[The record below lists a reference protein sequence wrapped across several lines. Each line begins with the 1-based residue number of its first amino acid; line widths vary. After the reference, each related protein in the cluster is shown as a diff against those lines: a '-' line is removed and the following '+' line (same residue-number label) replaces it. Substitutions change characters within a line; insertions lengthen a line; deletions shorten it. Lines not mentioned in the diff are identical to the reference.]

1 MNKEVS
7 AEMLLG
13 HLYPE
18 LELLWTVRHRGTFY
32 RNYTD
37 DVINLNEDELTID
50 IARNGLLKLLP
61 PAMLTGDF
69 ELTKTNADGVRQK
82 KDFKTRYEEM
92 KQRIHILEEAFL
104 PIDTFNFRNDLS
116 TERHIEEILESKVK
130 RTIKDYFN
138 FDIENEKDPL
148 VAKAALLLPL
158 VANRRGDIRFVKRLI
173 ENIAERKVRIRKS
186 AYSDSDNSL
195 YWMQKIDFDI
205 VVDNLDEESYKAEE
219 NRIAPLTEFIRTY
232 FVPVEIFCS
241 FNIVGK
247 NTDVKLLNYNTNVL

>member
-18 LELLWTVRHRGTFY
+18 LELLWSVRHRGTFY
-32 RNYTD
+32 RNYSA
-37 DVINLNEDELTID
+37 DVMSLDEEEVTID
-50 IARNGLLKLLP
+50 IARDGILKLLP

-69 ELTKTNADGVRQK
+69 ELTKTNADGQGQK

-92 KQRIHILEEAFL
+92 KKRLHILEEAFL
-104 PIDTFNFRNDLS
+104 PIDTCNFLGS
-116 TERHIEEILESKVK
+116 LATERHIEDIMEVKVNELL
-130 RTIKDYFN
+130 KDYFN
-138 FDIENEKDPL
+138 FDIAKEHDPL
-148 VAKAALLLPL
+148 VANAALLLPL
-158 VANRRGDIRFVKRLI
+158 VASRRGDIRFVKRLI
-173 ENIAERKVRIRKS
+173 ESVAGRKVRIRKS
-186 AYSDSDNSL
+186 AYSDTDNSR

-205 VVDNLDEESYKAEE
+205 VIDNLTEETYKLEDS
-219 NRIAPLTEFIRTY
+219 RIRPLTEFISTY
-232 FVPVEIFCS
+232 FLPIDIFCS

>member
-18 LELLWTVRHRGTFY
+18 LELLWSVRHRGTFY
-32 RNYTD
+32 RNYSA
-37 DVINLNEDELTID
+37 DVMSLDEEEVTID
-50 IARNGLLKLLP
+50 IARDGILKLLP

-69 ELTKTNADGVRQK
+69 ELTKTNADGQKQK

-92 KQRIHILEEAFL
+92 KKRLHILEEAFL
-104 PIDTFNFRNDLS
+104 PIDTCNFLGS
-116 TERHIEEILESKVK
+116 LATERHIEDIMEVKVNELL
-130 RTIKDYFN
+130 KDYFN
-138 FDIENEKDPL
+138 FDIAKEHDPL
-148 VAKAALLLPL
+148 VANAALLLPL
-158 VANRRGDIRFVKRLI
+158 VASRRGDIRFVKRLI
-173 ENIAERKVRIRKS
+173 ESVAGRKIRIRKS
-186 AYSDSDNSL
+186 AYSDTDNSR

-205 VVDNLDEESYKAEE
+205 VIDNLTEETYKLEDS
-219 NRIAPLTEFIRTY
+219 RIRPLTEFISTY
-232 FVPVEIFCS
+232 FLPIDIFCS

>member
-18 LELLWTVRHRGTFY
+18 LELLWSVRHRGTFY
-32 RNYTD
+32 RNYSA
-37 DVINLNEDELTID
+37 DVMSLDEEEVTID
-50 IARNGLLKLLP
+50 IARDGILKLLP

-69 ELTKTNADGVRQK
+69 ELTKTNADGQGQK

-92 KQRIHILEEAFL
+92 KKRLHILEEAFL
-104 PIDTFNFRNDLS
+104 PIDTCNFLGS
-116 TERHIEEILESKVK
+116 LATERHIEDIMEVKVNELL
-130 RTIKDYFN
+130 KDYFN
-138 FDIENEKDPL
+138 FDIAKEKDPL
-148 VAKAALLLPL
+148 VANAALLLPL
-158 VANRRGDIRFVKRLI
+158 VASRRGDIRFVKRLI
-173 ENIAERKVRIRKS
+173 ESVAGRKVRIRKS
-186 AYSDSDNSL
+186 AYSDTDNSR

-205 VVDNLDEESYKAEE
+205 VVDNLTEETYKLEDS
-219 NRIAPLTEFIRTY
+219 RIRPLTEFLSTY
-232 FVPVEIFCS
+232 FLPIDIFCS

>member
-32 RNYTD
+32 RNYTADVMNLD
-37 DVINLNEDELTID
+37 DEELTID
-50 IARNGLLKLLP
+50 IARDGLLKLLP
-61 PAMLTGDF
+61 PAILTGDF

-82 KDFKTRYEEM
+82 KDVKTRYEEM
-92 KQRIHILEEAFL
+92 KRRLHILEEAFL
-104 PIDTFNFRNDLS
+104 PIDTFNFRNNLA
-116 TERHIEEILESKVK
+116 TERHIEEILELKVNYVLK
-130 RTIKDYFN
+130 EYFN
-138 FDIENEKDPL
+138 FDIEQVKDPL

-158 VANRRGDIRFVKRLI
+158 VANRRGDIRFVKRII
-173 ENIAERKVRIRKS
+173 ENIAGRKVRIRKS
-186 AYSDSDNSL
+186 AYSDTDNSQ

-205 VVDNLDEESYKAEE
+205 VVDNLTEETYREE
-219 NRIAPLTEFIRTY
+219 EKRIAPLTEFISAY
-232 FVPVEIFCS
+232 LVPIDIFCS

>member
-18 LELLWTVRHRGTFY
+18 LELLWSVRHRGTFY
-32 RNYTD
+32 RNYSA
-37 DVINLNEDELTID
+37 DVMSLDEEEVTID
-50 IARNGLLKLLP
+50 IARDGILKLLP

-69 ELTKTNADGVRQK
+69 ELTKTNADGQKQK

-92 KQRIHILEEAFL
+92 KKRLHILEEAFL
-104 PIDTFNFRNDLS
+104 PIDTCNFLGS
-116 TERHIEEILESKVK
+116 LATERHIEDIMEVKVNELL
-130 RTIKDYFN
+130 KDYFN
-138 FDIENEKDPL
+138 FDIAKEHDPL
-148 VAKAALLLPL
+148 VANAALLLPL
-158 VANRRGDIRFVKRLI
+158 VASRRGDIRFVKRLI
-173 ENIAERKVRIRKS
+173 ESVAGRKVRIRKS
-186 AYSDSDNSL
+186 AYSDTDNSR

-205 VVDNLDEESYKAEE
+205 VIDNLTEETYKLEDS
-219 NRIAPLTEFIRTY
+219 RIRPLTEFISTY
-232 FVPVEIFCS
+232 FLPIDIFCS

>member
-18 LELLWTVRHRGTFY
+18 LELLWSVRHRGTFY
-32 RNYTD
+32 RNYSA
-37 DVINLNEDELTID
+37 DVMSLDEEEVTID
-50 IARNGLLKLLP
+50 IARDGILKLLP

-69 ELTKTNADGVRQK
+69 ELTKTNADGQGQK

-92 KQRIHILEEAFL
+92 KKRLHILEEAFL
-104 PIDTFNFRNDLS
+104 PIDTCNFLGS
-116 TERHIEEILESKVK
+116 LATERHIEDIMEVKVNELLK
-130 RTIKDYFN
+130 EYFN
-138 FDIENEKDPL
+138 FDIAKEKDPL
-148 VAKAALLLPL
+148 VANAALLLPL
-158 VANRRGDIRFVKRLI
+158 VASRRGDVRFVKRLI
-173 ENIAERKVRIRKS
+173 ESVAGRKVRIRKS
-186 AYSDSDNSL
+186 AYSDTDNSR

-205 VVDNLDEESYKAEE
+205 VIDNLTEETYKAELD
-219 NRIAPLTEFIRTY
+219 RIRPLTEFLSTY
-232 FVPVEIFCS
+232 FLPIDIFCS

>member
-18 LELLWTVRHRGTFY
+18 LELLWSVRHRGTFY
-32 RNYTD
+32 RNYSA
-37 DVINLNEDELTID
+37 DVMSLDEEEVTID
-50 IARNGLLKLLP
+50 IARDGILKLLP

-69 ELTKTNADGVRQK
+69 ELTKTNADGQGQK

-92 KQRIHILEEAFL
+92 KKRLHILEEAFL
-104 PIDTFNFRNDLS
+104 PIDTCNFLGS
-116 TERHIEEILESKVK
+116 LATERHIEDIMEVKVNELL
-130 RTIKDYFN
+130 KDYFN
-138 FDIENEKDPL
+138 FDIAKEHDPL
-148 VAKAALLLPL
+148 VANAALLLPL
-158 VANRRGDIRFVKRLI
+158 VASRRGDIRFVKRLI
-173 ENIAERKVRIRKS
+173 ESVAGRKVRIRKS
-186 AYSDSDNSL
+186 AYSDTDNSR

-205 VVDNLDEESYKAEE
+205 VVDNLTEETYKLEDS
-219 NRIAPLTEFIRTY
+219 RIRPLTEFLSTY
-232 FVPVEIFCS
+232 FLPIDIFCS

>member
-18 LELLWTVRHRGTFY
+18 LELLWSVRHRGTFY
-32 RNYTD
+32 RNYSA
-37 DVINLNEDELTID
+37 DVMSLDEEEVTID
-50 IARNGLLKLLP
+50 IARDGILKLLP

-69 ELTKTNADGVRQK
+69 ELTKTNADGQGQK

-92 KQRIHILEEAFL
+92 KKRLHILEEAFL
-104 PIDTFNFRNDLS
+104 PIDTCNFLGS
-116 TERHIEEILESKVK
+116 LATERHIEDIMEVKVNELL
-130 RTIKDYFN
+130 KDYFN
-138 FDIENEKDPL
+138 FDIAKEKDPL
-148 VAKAALLLPL
+148 VANAALLLPL
-158 VANRRGDIRFVKRLI
+158 VASRRGDIRFVKRLI
-173 ENIAERKVRIRKS
+173 ESVAGRKVRIRKS
-186 AYSDSDNSL
+186 AYSDTDNSR

-205 VVDNLDEESYKAEE
+205 VVDNLTEETYKQEDS
-219 NRIAPLTEFIRTY
+219 RIRPLTEFLSTY
-232 FVPVEIFCS
+232 FLPIDIFCS